1 MSNSKNHDDFFIK
14 FDDINDSSDIFL
26 DNSLFTNENKEIKDN
41 SFKSTLTKESAIS
54 DDFIFS
60 QSTKT
65 KETKDDFIFLSDTKL
80 NSNNDSIF
88 IEDSKVKDCKI
99 DNSFESNNMKTE
111 TNNVSSDY
119 FIKIDDGDIVDQDK
133 EKNEL
138 YIMND
143 NKDEED
149 ALPHYN
155 SPEYS
160 EYMSKLNKDSL
171 KEISMES
178 VNNDSLTHKIKEEAD
193 EKYGKNKIQKFLFI
207 AIAILFVA
215 SIATFGVILSGS
227 NSSQSNLV
235 GSNVSEK
242 DLSDFDFLLKVTI
255 SSSNTSLQYYDEL
268 KEIAENKNTLNSNM
282 YDTKLNEIKKSAE
295 ANLQE
300 VNILNQ
306 YIDINNYNEIINL
319 LKLRYENLIKV
330 CNELSKT
337 MVDNYKSIYNT
348 YAKNEISVI
357 ESLNKEIVI
366 KLDYFKIPY
375 RIEGNAIV
383 LDNN

>member
-1 MSNSKNHDDFFIK
+1 MSNSKNQDDFFIK
-14 FDDINDSSDIFL
+14 FDDINDSDDIFL
-26 DNSLFTNENKEIKDN
+26 DSSLFANEHKEVKDN
-41 SFKSTLTKESAIS
+41 SFKSTLTKENTVS

-60 QSTKT
+60 QSVKS
-65 KETKDDFIFLSDTKL
+65 KEIKDDFIFLSDTALK
-80 NSNNDSIF
+80 SNNDSIF
-88 IEDSKVKDCKI
+88 IEDSKIKDYKL
-99 DNSFESNNMKTE
+99 DNSFESNNIKTD
-111 TNNVSSDY
+111 TNSASSDY

-143 NKDEED
+143 KKDEED
-149 ALPHYN
+149 TLPHYN

-215 SIATFGVILSGS
+215 SVATFGVILSGS

-235 GSNVSEK
+235 GANVSEK

-268 KEIAENKNTLNSNM
+268 KEIAENKNTLNNNM
-282 YDTKLNEIKKSAE
+282 YDTKLSEIKKSAE

-300 VNILNQ
+300 VNLLNQ

-357 ESLNKEIVI
+357 ESLNKEIVV